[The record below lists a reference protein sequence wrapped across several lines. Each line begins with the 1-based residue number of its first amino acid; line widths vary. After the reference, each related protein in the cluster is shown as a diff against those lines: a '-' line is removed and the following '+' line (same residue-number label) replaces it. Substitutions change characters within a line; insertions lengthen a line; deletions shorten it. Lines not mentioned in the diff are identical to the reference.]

1 MSTTAP
7 EPVVASALWSAL
19 GTTVVLCLTDPDG
32 LDEAT
37 RMLEHELAQ
46 IDWVASRFRPDSE
59 IERLNA
65 RAGEWAVISPDL
77 HAMLVVAL
85 QAARFSGG
93 LVDPTLGD
101 ALIAAGYDR
110 DWAELERVGFNP
122 TSTLDR
128 TPRRSSSWRGVA
140 FIEQADGSAWAC
152 LPSGTRI
159 DLGATAKAYA
169 ADRAAELIASVT
181 GAGALVSLGG
191 DIATAGPP
199 PEGGWR
205 VHVTDDHRSG
215 PTAPGQTV
223 RIQGGALATSSTTV
237 RRWSGRAGTMHHIID
252 PRTGL
257 PAGGPWRTVSVT
269 AADCVDANTATT
281 AAIVLGEQAPAWL
294 AELGFAA
301 RLVAHDDSVTTLG
314 GWPQDDD
321 S

>member
-1 MSTTAP
+1 MSTTRPAP
-7 EPVVASALWSAL
+7 LSSALWSAL
-19 GTTVVLCLTDPDG
+19 GTTVVLCVTAADALP
-32 LDEAT
+32 EAT
-37 RMLEHELAQ
+37 RLLERELAE
-46 IDWVASRFRPDSE
+46 IDRVASRFRADSE
-59 IERLNA
+59 VERLNA

-77 HAMLVVAL
+77 YDVLLVAL

-110 DWAELERVGFNP
+110 DWAELERVGFTTTP
-122 TSTLDR
+122 TLER
-128 TPRRSSSWRGVA
+128 TRRRSSNWRGVA
-140 FIEQADGSAWAC
+140 FVEQENGGAWAC

-191 DIATAGPP
+191 DIATAGSPP
-199 PEGGWR
+199 DDGWR
-205 VHVTDDHRSG
+205 VHVTDDHRSA

-223 RIQGGALATSSTTV
+223 CIQGGALATSSTTV
-237 RRWSGRAGTMHHIID
+237 RRWNGESGAMHHILD

-257 PAGGPWRTVSVT
+257 PAHGPWRTVSVT

-294 AELGFAA
+294 TELGFAA
-301 RLVAHDDSVTTLG
+301 RLVAHDGSVTTLG
-314 GWPQDDD
+314 GWPEDEG
-321 S
+321 